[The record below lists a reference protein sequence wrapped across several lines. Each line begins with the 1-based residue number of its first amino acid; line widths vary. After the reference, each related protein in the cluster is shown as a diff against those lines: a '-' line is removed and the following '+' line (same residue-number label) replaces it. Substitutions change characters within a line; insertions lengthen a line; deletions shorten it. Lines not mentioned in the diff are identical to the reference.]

1 MANRSKYLIVQYYG
15 KPSAGIKTEIAG
27 WSEQQN
33 SVQYDEAVT
42 FETKLRDRY
51 LTEASVII
59 DMLEKKVIKC
69 NVIGLE
75 DATYDKLM
83 EYYNKYYGKQIE
95 QFLKS

>member
-1 MANRSKYLIVQYYG
+1 MANRSKYLIVQYYA
-15 KPSAGIKTEIAG
+15 KPNIGVKTEVAG

-33 SVQYDEAVT
+33 SIQYDEAVR

-51 LTEASVII
+51 LSESSVVI

-69 NVIGLE
+69 SVVGLE
-75 DATYDKLM
+75 DASYDKLM

>member
-1 MANRSKYLIVQYYG
+1 MASKSKYLIVQYYG
-15 KPSAGIKTEIAG
+15 KPNHGVKTEIAG

-33 SVQYDEAVT
+33 SIQYDEAVT

-59 DMLEKKVIKC
+59 DMLEKNVIKC
-69 NVIGLE
+69 NVVGLE
-75 DATYDKLM
+75 EASYEKLM

-95 QFLKS
+95 QFLKN

>member
-1 MANRSKYLIVQYYG
+1 MANKSKYLIVQYYG
-15 KPSAGIKTEIAG
+15 KPNQGVRTEQAG
-27 WSEQQN
+27 WSDQQN

-42 FETKLRDRY
+42 FETKLRNRY
-51 LTEASVII
+51 LSESSVVI

-69 NVIGLE
+69 NVVGLE
-75 DATYDKLM
+75 EASYDKLM